1 MNERS
6 SLDIPGA
13 EIYVGVVGGF
23 YQSGW
28 HSFASTRRPG
38 VGREEVLIRVTV
50 TRFLESA
57 PILPDSSSFAH
68 PLAERLHENG
78 KVFIL
83 WRANWPNYSPL
94 SRPGAVLRFVRET
107 ACIMFANEYHNHA
120 TLEIR
125 PIAPPRNFIFYRVA
139 ANVLRCLCSLWKSR
153 GINFVCNVVV
163 IDFLCWD
170 DFFEKL
176 TYFYRFS
183 TWKWFISSIGRG
195 HYELLR
201 FGKVLH
207 KFGIVI
213 WIDDYE

>member
-28 HSFASTRRPG
+28 HSFAFTRRPG

-57 PILPDSSSFAH
+57 PILPDSSFAH

-94 SRPGAVLRFVRET
+94 SRGCTSICSRNRVHNVRLVLRTSTTTTPLSIV
-107 ACIMFANEYHNHA
+107 
-120 TLEIR
+120 
-125 PIAPPRNFIFYRVA
+125 PPRNFIFSCRCK
-139 ANVLRCLCSLWKSR
+139 LRCSSLWKSR
-153 GINFVCNVVV
+153 GINLVCNVIT
-163 IDFLCWD
+163 IDFCVGM
-170 DFFEKL
+170 
-176 TYFYRFS
+176 
-183 TWKWFISSIGRG
+183 IS
-195 HYELLR
+195 L
-201 FGKVLH
+201 KN
-207 KFGIVI
+207 
-213 WIDDYE
+213 